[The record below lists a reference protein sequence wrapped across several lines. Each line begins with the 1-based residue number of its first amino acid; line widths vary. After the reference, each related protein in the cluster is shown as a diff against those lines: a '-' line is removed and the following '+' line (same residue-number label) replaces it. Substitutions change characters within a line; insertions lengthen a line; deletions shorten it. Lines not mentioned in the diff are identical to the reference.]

1 MIGWLTAII
10 LLLLLYCAQ
19 PAVIVWIE
27 RRLPAKAVAWI
38 VLSLAV
44 PVLGFAGYWL
54 VGRSRRVKE
63 GQAVS
68 REYEQAA
75 ERLSICAAGPGELG
89 QAGLLEQEQLLRLLR
104 VSSGRPVTLGNQVKV
119 LTNGRETFASI
130 LEEMKKANHHIHL
143 DYYTIRDDGIG
154 REFLDILTAK
164 AEAGVEVRVLYDG
177 IGSVKLSKRYVR
189 ELKRSGVQASCFS
202 PPGAA
207 LLNRLLNSRNHS
219 KIAVIDGRVGFVGGI
234 NIGDEYLG
242 KDKKLGF
249 WRDTQLRLEGDAVY
263 FLQELFMKDWELAV
277 KERLPVN
284 AGYMPEHDPDEAL
297 QEPVLIVS
305 SGPDRSGE
313 PILETAFAAV
323 KAARTSVYISTPYF
337 IPDESLLAVL
347 GSAAKSGVDV
357 RLIIPGIPDT
367 KLVLRAT
374 LSFVERMLE
383 AGVRVYRYQK
393 GFIHAKVM
401 IVDELLAVVGT
412 ANMDMRSF
420 HSNFEQ
426 NAVLFDAGTIKH
438 LKRDYEQDLLDSRE
452 LDLEGFRQRPKKEKA
467 AEAAARLLSPL
478 L

>member
-10 LLLLLYCAQ
+10 MLLLLYSVQ
-19 PAVIVWIE
+19 PAVILWME
-27 RRLPAKAVAWI
+27 RRIPARAAAWI
-38 VLSLAV
+38 VLALV
-44 PVLGFAGYWL
+44 LPFLGFAGYWMI
-54 VGRSRRVKE
+54 GRSRRVKA
-63 GQAVS
+63 GQDIS

-75 ERLSICAAGPGELG
+75 ERLSICATSPGELG
-89 QAGLLEQEQLLRLLR
+89 QTGMLEQEKLLRLLH
-104 VSSGRPVTLGNQVKV
+104 VCSGRPVTLGNQVKV

-130 LEEMKKANHHIHL
+130 LEEMGQALHHIHL

-154 REFLDILTAK
+154 RQFLDLLTAK
-164 AEAGVEVRVLYDG
+164 ARAGIEVRVLYDG
-177 IGSVKLSKRYVR
+177 IGSVNLSKRYIR
-189 ELKRSGVQASCFS
+189 ELKQSGVQVSCFL
-202 PPGAA
+202 PARVA
-207 LLNRLLNSRNHS
+207 LLKRLLNSRNHS
-219 KIAVIDGRVGFVGGI
+219 KIVVIDGKIGFVGGI

-242 KDKKLGF
+242 KDKRLGF
-249 WRDTQLRLEGDAVY
+249 WRDTQLRLEGDSVY
-263 FLQELFMKDWELAV
+263 FLQELFMKDWELAA
-277 KERLPVN
+277 KERLPVH
-284 AGYMPEHDPDEAL
+284 AGYMPEHDPDDAL

-323 KAARTSVYISTPYF
+323 KAAKSSVYISTPYF
-337 IPDESLLAVL
+337 IPDESLLAIL

-357 RLIIPGIPDT
+357 RLIIPGIADT
-367 KLVLRAT
+367 QLVLWAT

-383 AGVRVYRYQK
+383 AGVRVYRYEK

-426 NAVLFDAGTIKH
+426 NAVLFDPGTIKH
-438 LKRDYEQDLLDSRE
+438 LKQDYEQDLLDSRE
-452 LDLEGFRQRPKKEKA
+452 LDLAGFRQRRKKEKA

>member
-1 MIGWLTAII
+1 MIGWLTVMII
-10 LLLLLYCAQ
+10 LLLLYSAQ
-19 PAVIVWIE
+19 PAVILWIE
-27 RRLPAKAVAWI
+27 RRTPAKAAAWI
-38 VLSLAV
+38 LLALAV
-44 PVLGFAGYWL
+44 PVLGFAGYWMI
-54 VGRSRRVKE
+54 GRSRRVKA
-63 GQAVS
+63 GRDAS
-68 REYEQAA
+68 REFEQAA
-75 ERLSICAAGPGELG
+75 ERLSICAASPGELG
-89 QAGLLEQEQLLRLLR
+89 HAGMLEQKQLLQLLR
-104 VSSGRPVTLGNQVKV
+104 VCSGRPVTLGNQVKV

-130 LEEMKKANHHIHL
+130 LEEMEQAKHHIHL

-154 REFLDILTAK
+154 RKFLNILTAK
-164 AEAGVEVRVLYDG
+164 AKAGIEVRVLYDG
-177 IGSVKLSKRYVR
+177 IGSINLGKRYIR
-189 ELKRSGVQASCFS
+189 ELKQSGVQVSCFL
-202 PPGAA
+202 PARVA
-207 LLNRLLNSRNHS
+207 LLKRLLNSRNHS

-242 KDKKLGF
+242 KDKRLGF
-249 WRDTQLRLEGDAVY
+249 WRDTQLRLEGDSVY
-263 FLQELFMKDWELAV
+263 FLQELFMKDWELAA
-277 KERLPVN
+277 KERLPVH
-284 AGYMPEHDPDEAL
+284 AGYMPEHDPDDAS

-305 SGPDRSGE
+305 SGPDRRGE

-323 KAARTSVYISTPYF
+323 KVARSSVYISTPYF

-357 RLIIPGIPDT
+357 RLIIPGLADT
-367 KLVLRAT
+367 QLVLWAT

-401 IVDELLAVVGT
+401 IVDDLLAVVGT

-426 NAVLFDAGTIKH
+426 NAVLFDPGTIEH
-438 LKRDYEQDLLDSRE
+438 LKQDYEQDLLDSRE
-452 LDLEGFRQRPKKEKA
+452 LEAVDFRQRPRREKA